1 MTMTPQQYTKLYRKV
16 FKNKWYNAE
25 HDGST
30 FSYRI
35 ISFDDIEMYSDRVHC
50 IKLNIEVKNFKW
62 NERRIWGLDARY
74 RNRTIRN
81 YFTYYQSE
89 SEFDTMI
96 KILGLDTKNL
106 KIKTLKVI

>member
-1 MTMTPQQYTKLYRKV
+1 
-16 FKNKWYNAE
+16 
-25 HDGST
+25 
-30 FSYRI
+30 
-35 ISFDDIEMYSDRVHC
+35 MYSDRVHC

-89 SEFDTMI
+89 SEFDTMLKIMGLNTHDLKVRTI
-96 KILGLDTKNL
+96 KIK
-106 KIKTLKVI
+106 